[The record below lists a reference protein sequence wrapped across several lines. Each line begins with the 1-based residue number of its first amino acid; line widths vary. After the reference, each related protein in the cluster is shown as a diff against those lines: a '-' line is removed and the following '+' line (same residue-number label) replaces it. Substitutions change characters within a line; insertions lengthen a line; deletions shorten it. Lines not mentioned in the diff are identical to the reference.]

1 MIWVLGSDVS
11 PGLCVSCGCF
21 SASGPVSSCQ
31 PVVSTTCAVD
41 CAPPAQL
48 PARLDRSRQLSPLQ
62 LCAAAAAVRQQRV
75 SAGLSCPSWPTVGP
89 SAIRSRCSYSLP
101 QVSSARF
108 IYTPLCVGIQLASL
122 ARSPSLLAASRQT
135 CLATSSTCVRQG
147 PLLTSHC
154 SASPPRAHQPGYIAV
169 TFARADPLVHPR
181 SSIASPRAV
190 STTLSNF
197 FCSVGSYLLI
207 L

>member
-1 MIWVLGSDVS
+1 MNKSSSALLHASLGCRRILRAGGALHEFNGSVLSVIWVFGSDVS

-48 PARLDRSRQLSPLQ
+48 PARLDRSRQLSSLQ

-75 SAGLSCPSWPTVGP
+75 PAGLSCPSWPTVGP
-89 SAIRSRCSYSLP
+89 SAIRSRCSCSLP

-108 IYTPLCVGIQLASL
+108 SYTPLCVGIQLARL

-147 PLLTSHC
+147 PLLTS
-154 SASPPRAHQPGYIAV
+154 AVDAARMVRATHALER
-169 TFARADPLVHPR
+169 T
-181 SSIASPRAV
+181 
-190 STTLSNF
+190 
-197 FCSVGSYLLI
+197 
-207 L
+207 